1 MSLAICGLVQNLST
15 AIGLAATRIQSW
27 PVRANFGKNTI
38 LLNGFKTINFFLR
51 PFLAILMKHFIAAL
65 VKLDEWVGS
74 KFIYSNWFGSY
85 ARPKLA
91 SQGKFWLKHYI
102 FKWVQNY

>member
-1 MSLAICGLVQNLST
+1 
-15 AIGLAATRIQSW
+15 
-27 PVRANFGKNTI
+27 
-38 LLNGFKTINFFLR
+38 
-51 PFLAILMKHFIAAL
+51 MKHFIAAL
-65 VKLDEWVGS
+65 VKLDEWDGS

-102 FKWVQNY
+102 FKRVQNY